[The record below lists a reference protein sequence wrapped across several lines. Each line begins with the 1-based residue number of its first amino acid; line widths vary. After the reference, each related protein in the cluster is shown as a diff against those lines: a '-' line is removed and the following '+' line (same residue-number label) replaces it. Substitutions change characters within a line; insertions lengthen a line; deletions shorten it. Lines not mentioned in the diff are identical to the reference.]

1 MALAAAGMAL
11 GFLGS
16 LAATR
21 LLTSMLFEVTA
32 SDPATYA
39 GVAVLLGLVV
49 LAASY
54 LPARRAA
61 KLDPLIAL
69 RQE

>member
-1 MALAAAGMAL
+1 M
-11 GFLGS
+11 S
-16 LAATR
+16 
-21 LLTSMLFEVTA
+21 SMLFEVTP
-32 SDPATYA
+32 SDPITYA
-39 GVAVLLGLVV
+39 GAALLLGAVV

-54 LPARRAA
+54 IPARRAA